1 LSLRVSW
8 IDEEE
13 RRHSCSSKGGGNA
26 DCQPSRPS
34 CSLEKNFRGHHM
46 VATLWTNGEVTFHAR
61 VVSVVESTID
71 VGCELQISY
80 VIALVPR

>member
-1 LSLRVSW
+1 
-8 IDEEE
+8 
-13 RRHSCSSKGGGNA
+13 
-26 DCQPSRPS
+26 
-34 CSLEKNFRGHHM
+34 M